1 MTKKRH
7 LALTAI
13 IGFSFCA
20 RSFATL
26 WTGTITETVTQTTDP
41 TSYQVGDVFSGCYS
55 YESDTMDGTFYGDH
69 LPGAPLGAN
78 CSLGGLIFM
87 PFVTTASFDLGPFGG
102 PVITRTDGLGPTYA
116 SLNANDRVASLS
128 VIDGTVSLSWLFD
141 DGFVFAAGG
150 DSFYAI
156 SFESGLPVSGPSVNG
171 TIAYGAPTAV
181 PENGSTI
188 SLLFSAAFLGWL
200 LKGTRPFLRRFV
212 S

>member
-7 LALTAI
+7 IALTAI
-13 IGFSFCA
+13 AGLFFLTK
-20 RSFATL
+20 SFATL

-41 TSYQVGDVFSGCYS
+41 SSYQVGNVFSGCYS

-69 LPGAPLGAN
+69 LPGAPVGAN

-87 PFVTTASFDLGPFGG
+87 PFVTTASFDLGPYGG
-102 PVITRTDGLGPTYA
+102 PVITRTGGLGPTYA
-116 SLNANDRVASLS
+116 SLDANDRVASLS
-128 VIDGTVSLSWLFD
+128 VIDGIVSLSWLFD

-150 DSFYAI
+150 DRFLAI
-156 SFESGLPVSGPSVNG
+156 SFGSGLPITGPDVRGS
-171 TIAYGAPTAV
+171 IAYGAPTAV
-181 PENGSTI
+181 PENASTL

-200 LKGTRPFLRRFV
+200 FKFSRPLLRRFV